1 MPRMKQNNRS
11 GRRQPLVFSL
21 TFVLCASIALSG
33 CVSPKGK
40 DGVAEF
46 LTPDAESVAA
56 ATPGSAKAYKD
67 TLVNAADPS
76 PEYLAQAA
84 SQAVPGETAGAPQGA
99 APGEPQPA
107 GNVVMQ
113 ATGINANRSS
123 IFSAQAPAQPAPTSE
138 NGAAPADP
146 SQTAPSTPGG
156 FNATNSS
163 MFSTSGKN
171 PLLQSSNAEKG
182 DKSSLTAYM
191 GDDDIPLILRGKLYS
206 SSDLGPDPSDA
217 ATDMVS
223 LASLPSMTRQSATGL
238 IVQSP
243 RVQTSCFKPKL
254 VSMLHEA
261 ETHFGK
267 KIVVTSGFRDPE
279 HNLAVGGA
287 KHSMHLSCDAADI
300 QMVGV
305 SKWDLARYFRSRA
318 GIGGVGTYC
327 STNSIHVD
335 IGNRRDW
342 NWKCRPDTE
351 L

>member
-1 MPRMKQNNRS
+1 MKQTCS
-11 GRRQPLVFSL
+11 HGRRQPLLSPL
-21 TFVLCASIALSG
+21 TLLLCGALALSG
-33 CVSPKGK
+33 CVSSK
-40 DGVAEF
+40 DGKGVTEL
-46 LTPDAESVAA
+46 LTPDAESVAEA
-56 ATPGSAKAYKD
+56 APGSAKAYKD
-67 TLVNAADPS
+67 TLVNAASPS
-76 PEYLAQAA
+76 PEYLAKAGEAGQTGSAVTGQAPA
-84 SQAVPGETAGAPQGA
+84 AGN
-99 APGEPQPA
+99 PA
-107 GNVVMQ
+107 GDPRAVGSVVMQ
-113 ATGINANRSS
+113 ATGINANRAS
-123 IFSAQAPAQPAPTSE
+123 IFSAQAPAQPTPGQALPPGE
-138 NGAAPADP
+138 AGAAAGSNPA
-146 SQTAPSTPGG
+146 G

-171 PLLQSSNAEKG
+171 PLLQSNNASPSDQASAE
-182 DKSSLTAYM
+182 TAYM

-206 SSDLGPDPSDA
+206 SSDLGPDPKDT

-254 VSMLHEA
+254 VGMLHDA
-261 ETHFGK
+261 EEHFRK

-318 GIGGVGTYC
+318 DIGGVGTYC

-342 NWKCRPDTE
+342 NWKCRADTE